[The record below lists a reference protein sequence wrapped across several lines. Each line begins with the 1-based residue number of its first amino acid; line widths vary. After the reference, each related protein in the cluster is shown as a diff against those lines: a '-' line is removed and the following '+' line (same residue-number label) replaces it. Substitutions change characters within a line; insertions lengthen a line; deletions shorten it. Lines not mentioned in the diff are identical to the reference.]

1 MEMTTATTTVK
12 DLVSIVTNLSEK
24 ATELEKQVSK
34 LEEENT
40 ALRKQVDESEKRIMH
55 AYKDGYGTAFSNL
68 ANEMQKLRDAACP
81 TECTDTDPEGADYD
95 DSLPVEQDE
104 NSECKHVGYQLFAFG
119 ILTEE
124 YKAVVGELIKD
135 HYGCCISGSEPF
147 ENDDDLT
154 YLYLDKDHVA
164 HEPFDDDI
172 VLYEGC
178 LYINIICD
186 AESVADDIATT
197 LNGMIENE
205 TNLGNATGISYVK
218 YFE

>member
-1 MEMTTATTTVK
+1 METTTATTTVK

-34 LEEENT
+34 LEKENA
-40 ALRKQVDESEKRIMH
+40 ALKKQVDKSEERIMH

-95 DSLPVEQDE
+95 IDVPLETDKIE
-104 NSECKHVGYQLFAFG
+104 NSNVVYQLFAFG
-119 ILTEE
+119 ILDEH
-124 YKAVVGELIKD
+124 YKEVIGNLIRE
-135 HYGCCISGSEPF
+135 HYSFRISGTEPF
-147 ENDDDLT
+147 ENDHLEAI
-154 YLYLDKDHVA
+154 YLDKDHVQ
-164 HEPFDDDI
+164 HEPFDDGI

-178 LYINIICD
+178 LYINVVCG
-186 AESVADDIATT
+186 EEYVADEMATG
-197 LNGMIENE
+197 LNRLIENS
-205 TNLGNATGISYVK
+205 TDFGNETGISYVK